1 MLKGKKHNRFGRHF
15 LFVMIVGVILL
26 STYQAGFAQAPTP
39 SDNDV
44 NAVAKEMYC
53 PVCENTPLDVC
64 PTQACAQWRELIRE
78 KLAAGWTQEQ
88 IKDYFVEYYGDR
100 VLDQPPR
107 QGLHWLV
114 YVLPPIFILAGAVL
128 VYMVLTSMR
137 KTPVKAMNNDPA
149 ANVSEDPYLRQ
160 LEAELHKEENLKN

>member
-1 MLKGKKHNRFGRHF
+1 MLNGKSYHRFGRFF
-15 LFVMIVGVILL
+15 LLAMVAGLILL
-26 STYQAGFAQAPTP
+26 STYQAVFAQAPTP

-128 VYMVLTSMR
+128 VYMVLTSMH
-137 KTPVKAMNNDPA
+137 KTPSKSVINDPGT
-149 ANVSEDPYLRQ
+149 NVSEDPYLRQ
-160 LEAELHKEENLKN
+160 LEAELHKEQNLKK